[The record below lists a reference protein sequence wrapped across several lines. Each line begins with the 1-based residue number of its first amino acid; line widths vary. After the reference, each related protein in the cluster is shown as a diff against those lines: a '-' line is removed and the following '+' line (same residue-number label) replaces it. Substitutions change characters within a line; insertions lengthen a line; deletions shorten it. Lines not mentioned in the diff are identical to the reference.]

1 MVKRFLLLVLL
12 TLPLSALGQ
21 ALSVLGG
28 DAWARECFDNANY
41 AASHPPIV
49 SRALLEPCDSAL
61 DYGTLSLADRAATY
75 SNRGIIRAAS
85 KEITQAMLDYEKAM
99 SIRPETPEIY
109 VNRGNAYFLNRDYA
123 MALEDYEVSLALGI
137 NQLHFVR
144 YNMGMTY
151 DNLGNLDLAEEQ
163 LKLALM
169 IEPGWDL
176 AEERLERVLEKRKEG
191 EVEK

>member
-1 MVKRFLLLVLL
+1 MPIMRLH
-12 TLPLSALGQ
+12 T
-21 ALSVLGG
+21 
-28 DAWARECFDNANY
+28 
-41 AASHPPIV
+41 PIV

-123 MALEDYEVSLALGI
+123 MALEDYEASLALGI

>member
-1 MVKRFLLLVLL
+1 
-12 TLPLSALGQ
+12 
-21 ALSVLGG
+21 
-28 DAWARECFDNANY
+28 
-41 AASHPPIV
+41 
-49 SRALLEPCDSAL
+49 
-61 DYGTLSLADRAATY
+61 
-75 SNRGIIRAAS
+75 
-85 KEITQAMLDYEKAM
+85 
-99 SIRPETPEIY
+99 
-109 VNRGNAYFLNRDYA
+109 
-123 MALEDYEVSLALGI
+123 MALEDYEASLALGI